1 MDISYSTQN
10 STPMRQL
17 DLFRPR
23 DPGRVTLQIAT
34 TPELMETVYR
44 LRHDSYVAQGFL
56 EPKSSGL
63 FSDDWD
69 RLPHFYSALSYIDD
83 KPAASVRISYCKP
96 SAPPGERTDTTAM
109 EIFHDEILGLARS
122 FRLDQKPAVML
133 EMSRLVR
140 SPDISESNSDPLFAV
155 FRLCRYSMT
164 RHGVDM
170 LISAVRRHHVPFY
183 KRMGFQ
189 KITEPRP
196 YPKLKFE
203 TALMVCFGHSFPAVQ
218 RAIPIFQGVDEN
230 NSVYGPL
237 FRGERVRIFDE
248 MPARAAVR

>member
-10 STPMRQL
+10 SLPVRQL

-23 DPGRVTLQIAT
+23 EPGRVTLQIAT
-34 TPELMETVYR
+34 TPALLETVYR

-56 EPKSSGL
+56 EPKISGL
-63 FSDDWD
+63 FMDEWD
-69 RLPHFYSALSYIDD
+69 RLPHFYSALSYVDD
-83 KPAASVRISYCKP
+83 QPAASVRISHCTP
-96 SAPPGERTDTTAM
+96 AGPAGERTETTAM
-109 EIFHDEILGLARS
+109 EIFRDEIINLAKS

-140 SPDISESNSDPLFAV
+140 SPEISETNSDPLFAV

-170 LISAVRRHHVPFY
+170 LISAVRRHHIPFY

-218 RAIPIFQGVDEN
+218 RAIPIFQGVDERD
-230 NSVYGPL
+230 SVYGPL
-237 FRGERVRIFDE
+237 FAGERVRIFDE
-248 MPARAAVR
+248 MPARAVVR